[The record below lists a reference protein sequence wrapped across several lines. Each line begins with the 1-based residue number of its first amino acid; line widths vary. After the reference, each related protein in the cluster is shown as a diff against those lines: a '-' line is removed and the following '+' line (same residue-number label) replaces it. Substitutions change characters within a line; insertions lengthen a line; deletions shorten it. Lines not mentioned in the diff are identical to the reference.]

1 MCQDVPC
8 KSMQVGFKSPDKCD
22 AFLQSWGKEAFNLP
36 AGYAQRNY
44 RREASWV
51 LLGSVETSWTC
62 LTTWN
67 CLCSRSGSQVIHVAT
82 SNHFQQQPG
91 GLAMPPPAGCALL
104 PGPCLRASTFCPKN
118 IHWKKQFCLHQI
130 CSQSWDECSSISTV
144 NSVNNFRNFEVI
156 CYAFLAL
163 VISG

>member
-1 MCQDVPC
+1 MSPVNPC
-8 KSMQVGFKSPDKCD
+8 K
-22 AFLQSWGKEAFNLP
+22 
-36 AGYAQRNY
+36 
-44 RREASWV
+44 WV
-51 LLGSVETSWTC
+51 LKVPTNVMLFYNAEERKLSIC
-62 LTTWN
+62 LQVMLRGTIEGRLPGCCWGGQRLAERVLLPEVN

-104 PGPCLRASTFCPKN
+104 PGPCLGASTFCPKN
-118 IHWKKQFCLHQI
+118 IHCKKQFCLHQI